1 MGSGVKLSCRAAG
14 VVGLFSHFVRF
25 NLRAGMEYR
34 VSFAIQVLGMALNN
48 TAFIVFWIILYSHM
62 PDIKGYG
69 LRDMMF
75 LWSLAATG
83 YGLAGAFLGN
93 APFLSQAIRTGELD
107 VYLLQPKPIL
117 PNFLL
122 SRMSVSAWGDLA
134 FGIILFAL
142 TQPFTVKGVALF
154 SAFSLLM
161 AGVLTSVR
169 IFYHS
174 ATFFLGNAEEF
185 AATASE
191 LVLSFMLYPGTIF
204 NGPASWILHS
214 LIPAALLAYIPAELF
229 RGFDTGKLL
238 LLLAGDAAVAIAAWG
253 AFRLGLRVYESGN
266 RMGTRV

>member
-1 MGSGVKLSCRAAG
+1 MNLARRAVGA
-14 VVGLFSHFVRF
+14 VGLFSHYVRF

-34 VSFAIQVLGMALNN
+34 VSFAVQVLGMALNN
-48 TAFIVFWIILYSHM
+48 SAFIVFWIILYSNM
-62 PDIKGYG
+62 PEIKGYG
-69 LRDMMF
+69 LRDVMF

-83 YGLAGAFLGN
+83 YGLAGVFLGN
-93 APFLSQAIRTGELD
+93 SPFLSQAIRTGELD

-134 FGIILFAL
+134 FGIILFTL
-142 TQPFTVKGVALF
+142 TQPLTLQGTALF
-154 SAFSLLM
+154 SSFSLLM
-161 AGVLTSVR
+161 AGILTSVR

-191 LVLSFMLYPGTIF
+191 LTLSFMVYPGAIF
-204 NGPASWILHS
+204 NGPAAWILCS
-214 LIPAALLAYIPAELF
+214 LIPAALMAYIPAEIF
-229 RGFDTGKLL
+229 RSFDAGKLL
-238 LLLAGDAAVAIAAWG
+238 LLLAGDAAVALAAWG